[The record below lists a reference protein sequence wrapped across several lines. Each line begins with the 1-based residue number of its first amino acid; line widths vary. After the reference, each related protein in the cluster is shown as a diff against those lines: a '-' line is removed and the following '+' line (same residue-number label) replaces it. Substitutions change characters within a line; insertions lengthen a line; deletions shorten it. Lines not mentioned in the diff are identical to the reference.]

1 MEAAKSALL
10 FAGPR
15 RKPIPAWGVAAAI
28 AVLFFSLVG
37 YAKLSGHWNTSLPQQ
52 IYFELVPQASQT
64 QHP

>member
-10 FAGPR
+10 LAGPR
-15 RKPIPAWGVAAAI
+15 RKPIPAWGVAPAI
-28 AVLFFSLVG
+28 AVLFFSLVE

>member
-15 RKPIPAWGVAAAI
+15 RKPIPAWGVAAGI
-28 AVLFFSLVG
+28 ALLFFGLVG